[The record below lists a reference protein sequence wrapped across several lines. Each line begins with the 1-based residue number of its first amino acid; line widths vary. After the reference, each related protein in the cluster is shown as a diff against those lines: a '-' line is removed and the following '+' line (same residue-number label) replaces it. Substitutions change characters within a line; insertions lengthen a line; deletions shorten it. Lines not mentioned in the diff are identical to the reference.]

1 MSEKEAILLT
11 KQSFADPESLPDWLL
26 EEYAVFA
33 DIVTDQSF
41 PCYFG
46 VSAQKRGELRYSYI
60 THGAWGHLP
69 ETLRAFNQLFTR
81 KENTRRHAFFLF
93 VEPEK
98 EEKSL
103 SYYRNYFWNILQY
116 LYDHDDTPWPEAYSK
131 DPDHY
136 LWSFS
141 FAQEPYF
148 VFGYAPAYKKRQTRD
163 LGNGWV
169 MGFRPRRIFRVLE
182 GTSSGAMRSRKI
194 VRERGDLADE
204 LSKHLNIGDEGDE
217 KHMESKEYYAGDD
230 IEAVTGTRPLKHKYH
245 KEMNPGA
252 IAKCYIFL
260 LL

>member
-60 THGAWGHLP
+60 THDAWGHLP
-69 ETLRAFNQLFTR
+69 ETLRAFNHLFTR

-116 LYDHDDTPWPEAYSK
+116 LHDHDDTPWPEAYPK

-148 VFGYAPAYKKRQTRD
+148 VFGNAPAYKKRQTRD
-163 LGNGWV
+163 LGNGLV
-169 MGFRPRRIFRVLE
+169 MGFQPRRIFRGLE
-182 GTSSGAMRSRKI
+182 GTSPGGMRSRKK
-194 VRERGDLADE
+194 VRERVKLWDGLPT
-204 LSKHLNIGDEGDE
+204 HPNIGDYGDE
-217 KHMESKEYYAGDD
+217 NHREWKQYFVGDD
-230 IEAVTGTRPLKHKYH
+230 MEPLTGTCPFKHK
-245 KEMNPGA
+245 
-252 IAKCYIFL
+252 
-260 LL
+260 